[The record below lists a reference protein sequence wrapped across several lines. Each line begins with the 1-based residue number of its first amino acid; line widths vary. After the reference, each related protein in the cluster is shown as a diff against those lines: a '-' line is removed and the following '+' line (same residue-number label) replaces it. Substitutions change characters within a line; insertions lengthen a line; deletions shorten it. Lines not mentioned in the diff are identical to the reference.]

1 MFPMNTN
8 WIKEMKE
15 KDGRAESR
23 ENARLQKVVEDSMVV
38 ASGENAFFSQL
49 VAAFESDAARMSEI
63 GLRGH
68 VTKQGSPDC
77 YTTCQIGVEFNGL
90 NPNLTNTTIHHDP
103 GSQELRCL
111 TLESGHQQIHLPI
124 VRHPRGGVAV
134 AYGDRVLTAREF
146 ADVTMKRMVNKI
158 KPSRGTVA

>member
-1 MFPMNTN
+1 MLSLRRTHAYKKL
-8 WIKEMKE
+8 WK
-15 KDGRAESR
+15 
-23 ENARLQKVVEDSMVV
+23 DSMAV
-38 ASGENAFFSQL
+38 ASGENEFFLQL
-49 VAAFESDAARMSEI
+49 IAAFEGDAVRMPEI

-68 VTKQGSPDC
+68 VTKQGSQDR

-124 VRHPRGGVAV
+124 VRHPSGGIGV
-134 AYGDRVLTAREF
+134 AYGDRVLTAKEF
-146 ADVTMKRMVNKI
+146 ADVTMKRMVNKV
-158 KPSRGTVA
+158 KPSRGTAA